1 VRADAILRVTEALR
15 DRLRVALASS
25 GVPGTVF
32 VGPLDDADASGAA
45 LILFLYRIVPN
56 ASLRNREHR
65 VASPLPPPP
74 VLVFNNSLP
83 LDLYYLVTV
92 GTTPNASEEAML
104 RALGF
109 AMQELQGVPEL
120 SGAPVAQETVRVT
133 LEPLTTEEASR
144 IWALF
149 PNANY
154 RTSIAYLATPV
165 WIDPP
170 QPAATAG
177 PVVEDRLLAGQKA
190 VDPKQAFDPAEAVA

>member
-1 VRADAILRVTEALR
+1 VKADGILRVTEALR
-15 DRLRVALASS
+15 SRLQQALALS

-32 VGPLDDADASGAA
+32 VGPLDDTDSSTAP
-45 LILFLYRIVPN
+45 LILFLYRIMPN

-65 VASPLPPPP
+65 VPATVPPQID
-74 VLVFNNSLP
+74 VFRNSIP

-92 GTTPNASEEAML
+92 GTTPGSSEETLLGPLGYAIQ
-104 RALGF
+104 ALQADPDLTGPT
-109 AMQELQGVPEL
+109 VY
-120 SGAPVAQETVRVT
+120 QETVRVT

-149 PNANY
+149 PTANY

-170 QPAATAG
+170 QQPPPAA
-177 PVVEDRLLAGQKA
+177 PVIQDQLLAGQK
-190 VDPKQAFDPAEAVA
+190 PMEARP

>member
-1 VRADAILRVTEALR
+1 MKADGILRVTEALR
-15 DRLRVALASS
+15 DRLEVALTAS

-65 VASPLPPPP
+65 VSGAGTPP
-74 VLVFNNSLP
+74 VQVFQNALP
-83 LDLYYLVTV
+83 LDLYFLVTV
-92 GTTPNASEEAML
+92 GTKPGASEETPL

-109 AMQELQGVPEL
+109 VMQAIQV
-120 SGAPVAQETVRVT
+120 APDIAGSEVNNEAVRVS

-149 PNANY
+149 PTANY

-165 WIDPP
+165 WIDPTSIEP
-170 QPAATAG
+170 PAA
-177 PVVEDRLLAGQKA
+177 PVEHDHLFAGQGSA
-190 VDPKQAFDPAEAVA
+190 GAQP

>member
-1 VRADAILRVTEALR
+1 MSADQILLVTEALR
-15 DRLRVALASS
+15 DRLNVALASS

-56 ASLRNREHR
+56 ASLRNHEHR
-65 VASPLPPPP
+65 VPSSTPPPP
-74 VLVFNNSLP
+74 VLVFQNSLP
-83 LDLYYLVTV
+83 LDLYFLVTV
-92 GTTPNASEEAML
+92 GTTPGASEETLL

-109 AMQELQGVPEL
+109 AMQAMQVDPHL
-120 SGAPVAQETVRVT
+120 SGPSVGPDAVHVT

-149 PNANY
+149 PTANY

-170 QPAATAG
+170 QPVPMAG
-177 PVVEDRLLAGQKA
+177 PVLEDRLGAGIK
-190 VDPKQAFDPAEAVA
+190 PMEATS